1 MPKFSEGG
9 QPTSKEKVL
18 SNEEQQELERLTR
31 EVTSDEAR
39 RHVVSDA
46 AEELDNYASSIKA
59 GGENTS
65 STKSGTEMT
74 NGELAKIEEAI
85 RKLKK

>member
-9 QPTSKEKVL
+9 QPTSKEKGL

-46 AEELDNYASSIKA
+46 VEELDNYAGSIKA

-65 STKSGTEMT
+65 SSKSGTEMT
-74 NGELAKIEEAI
+74 NRELAKIEEAI